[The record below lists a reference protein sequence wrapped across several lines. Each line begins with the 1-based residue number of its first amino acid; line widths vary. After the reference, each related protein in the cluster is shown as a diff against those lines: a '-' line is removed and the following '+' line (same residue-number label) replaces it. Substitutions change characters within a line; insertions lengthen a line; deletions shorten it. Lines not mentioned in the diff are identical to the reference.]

1 MAILPIKW
9 AGLNIPPAAALN
21 AVAQRQLRAAGA
33 QAVVPL
39 TYGESR
45 TSGLLLNVIKHGS
58 DTTRVLVQVLWGH
71 ACAAVDQL
79 KLNDQDLP
87 GTASVTTYTGSQA
100 AVDST
105 LAAAFTAQSITY
117 PDTLAGYAYSV
128 VSLPVT
134 DFQGQLAFSAR
145 VQGRR
150 LYDPRKD
157 STNGGTGA
165 HRLNNP
171 ATWEYSANPALALA
185 DWLYSSTYGAG
196 QAVLWSSVITQAN
209 ANDAMIGSPA
219 ETHRQIGLTLADAAQ
234 AADVAEALRAYA
246 GCWLLPTAGGVKLL
260 ADAAGASV
268 AAYSH
273 ASGQIADIS
282 ALDLRDMGN
291 SPTVVEVVYTNTS
304 AIPWRE
310 ASATA
315 QLAGAGTTLPWRKS
329 VVRMPGIQRHSQAA
343 REATERLNKLALTAL
358 SCTLDVF
365 DGGIAHEVGDVVT
378 VTHPAGL
385 SAKPMRIVSPPQRT
399 GPGRWRLPLA
409 EYSAAV
415 YSTAVAAGPA
425 YTDAG
430 RVAPPGPPANVS
442 GLAVNVAQG
451 LITWSWDG
459 VADRNYAETRVR
471 LGGTD
476 WASAAP
482 VWSGRGTQWLQ
493 RVTTTGTRTLRVRHA
508 NQDGDLSAATAS
520 ASITVV
526 AGDLVQSEPGTPGQ
540 STVVVNL
547 YQWASSTPA
556 NPSANSTWNWNT
568 AAHSSYTGGAGW
580 SVSVGANP
588 GTAGVGLWIASKP
601 VTAAVGTTSSTVS
614 WDAGFTV
621 YKAAV
626 NGSTGPA
633 GATGPQGAKAALP
646 TVYQWANSTPTVTGS
661 GTYTWANGDVGTVPS
676 GWSVV
681 PGSGSP
687 GQTLYGASVQ
697 LIDASGATTTAINW
711 TTASITPRGYQ
722 GTNGAAGATG
732 AAGLSAKRAYVL
744 TASGTLGSGTVVT
757 TGASSLPPGTSV
769 FGSGLTWAAAP
780 STPAVGQHLFQ
791 SDGIFDPAANQI
803 TWNTPYISAL
813 KVGNLA
819 ALAVNTGALT
829 VQDALTVVTGGQ
841 VKSSN
846 YSAGSAGWMISGNGT
861 AEFAAAS
868 IRGQLTAA
876 QIDSTGLTIKDAAG
890 NVILGAGASVNP
902 ADYMVVP
909 SVWVNNL
916 MDASWWTQDW
926 QPTIN
931 GWNGNT
937 AGDGT
942 TDYIV
947 PGTLPGGNA
956 GLVWRAIAGSG
967 GNEAGGWNPGNS
979 GSGFGN
985 SFAVNTSRCY
995 RFCVPIRRVSGTGTA
1010 YWGIQSDSVCGL
1022 NTTTPNGNPYFSGS
1036 SSLTAGRWYLLV
1048 GYVFPYGKT
1057 GYTHD
1062 AAGIYDML
1070 SGQQVASG
1078 SNFNWAAGVTSVG
1091 TRAYQYYA
1099 SAGATQWFAPPM
1111 VHLVDGTEPTLD
1123 ALLASGSVSGRNP
1136 LTAANASTYIA
1147 NATIG
1152 VAHIN
1157 TASIGSLSALSA
1169 NMGTVTIDS
1178 AGHVKG
1184 GQTAYSTGTGF
1195 FLGYSSGA
1203 YRFSIGNPAGAQLT
1217 WDGTDLRLTG
1227 QVFGSMSIAAIS
1239 DIGGTVSA
1247 GTNKLL
1253 GSRSAVVT
1261 GGTGTLTY
1269 RWVILSQ
1276 NNNPST
1282 RSCYLSSYTSAT
1294 VYVYINS
1301 IASGNETDVAVM
1313 CTVTDAN
1320 GRAAVQQFTVGVL
1333 GV

>member
-45 TSGLLLNVIKHGS
+45 TSGLLLNVIRHGS

-87 GTASVTTYTGSQA
+87 GTAVAATYTGSQA

-105 LAAAFTAQSITY
+105 LAGAFTAQSITY
-117 PDTLAGYAYSV
+117 TDTLAGYAYSV
-128 VSLPVT
+128 ISLPVT
-134 DFQGQLAFSAR
+134 EFQGQLAFSAR
-145 VQGRR
+145 VQGRK

-273 ASGQIADIS
+273 DSGQIADIS

-471 LGGTD
+471 LGGAD

-547 YQWASSTPA
+547 YQWASSTPV

-568 AAHSSYTGGAGW
+568 AAHSAYSGGAGW

-661 GTYTWANGDVGTVPS
+661 GTYTWDNGDVGTVPS

-744 TASGTLGSGTVVT
+744 TTSGTLGSGTVVT

-829 VQDALTVVTGGQ
+829 VQDALTVVTGGL
-841 VKSSN
+841 VKSSD
-846 YSAGSAGWMISGNGT
+846 YSAGSAGWQISGNGT

-868 IRGQLTAA
+868 IRGQLVAS
-876 QIDSTGLTIKDAAG
+876 QINTNGLTIKDGSG
-890 NVILGAGASVNP
+890 NVILGAGA
-902 ADYMVVP
+902 
-909 SVWVNNL
+909 
-916 MDASWWTQDW
+916 TQDLASYASLPGSLMSSAMVNLGVDL
-926 QPTIN
+926 QGVYQGDSGGEFYVSDSTATGGVHARIN
-931 GWNGNT
+931 GGWACRILLNRLSAPGHYLVRGKKYAVYARMRAT
-937 AGDGT
+937 AGT
-942 TDYIV
+942 
-947 PGTLPGGNA
+947 P
-956 GLVWRAIAGSG
+956 
-967 GNEAGGWNPGNS
+967 
-979 GSGFGN
+979 
-985 SFAVNTSRCY
+985 
-995 RFCVPIRRVSGTGTA
+995 VSC
-1010 YWGIQSDSVCGL
+1010 D
-1022 NTTTPNGNPYFSGS
+1022 
-1036 SSLTAGRWYLLV
+1036 
-1048 GYVFPYGKT
+1048 
-1057 GYTHD
+1057 
-1062 AAGIYDML
+1062 AGIYDGTASITRASFGDVGTGSFPMD
-1070 SGQQVASG
+1070 GGASG
-1078 SNFNWAAGVTSVG
+1078 LTSSWRVYFLAAFIADWPDGNGVYTYFGSG
-1091 TRAYQYYA
+1091 G
-1099 SAGATQWFAPPM
+1099 AGGF
-1111 VHLVDGTEPTLD
+1111 GGGKTLD
-1123 ALLASGSVSGRNP
+1123 FDWIRFDAMETIQPG
-1136 LTAANASTYIA
+1136 NASTYIA
-1147 NATIG
+1147 NAAIG
-1152 VAHIN
+1152 IAHIN

-1301 IASGNETDVAVM
+1301 IANGNETDVAVM
-1313 CTVTDAN
+1313 CTVTDSN
-1320 GRAAVQQFTVGVL
+1320 GRVAVQQFTVGVL